1 MIDGGQFIFRRTAV
15 VGCPMRTGNGSGA
28 VAMMA
33 KLLVTGVLIT
43 GMMTGCS
50 KRDAA
55 VREKIQD
62 MRNNTKVS
70 GIVLPF
76 KLCTIAHEQQMD
88 RGLSGIAITVRI
100 KGGTADDWGAT
111 GIAIAK
117 RLGSLANDIK
127 VVVDRSDLGDI
138 ESQTDDRFKH
148 LAQVIYS
155 PTPSHSIYG
164 GTGSQWL
171 ISMPKND
178 KIASINEIQLSNDY
192 YAELA
197 KNSGNQKKAE
207 QYVEKKYQLGKDWEL
222 PLGNLVDTTYVA
234 DDFDIDEGDEKDKL
248 SDLQSEVVNN
258 NKDVKQFNCQF

>member
-1 MIDGGQFIFRRTAV
+1 
-15 VGCPMRTGNGSGA
+15 
-28 VAMMA
+28 MMA
-33 KLLVTGVLIT
+33 KLLMTGVLLT
-43 GMMTGCS
+43 GMMMAGCS

-70 GIVLPF
+70 GMVVPF
-76 KLCTIAHEQQMD
+76 KLCSIVHEHQAD
-88 RGLSGIAITVRI
+88 KGLSGIAITIRT

-127 VVVDRSDLGDI
+127 VIVDRSDLGDL

-155 PTPSHSIYG
+155 PTPSHSMYG

-178 KIASINEIQLSNDY
+178 QIASISDIQLSNDY
-192 YAELA
+192 YAELT
-197 KNSGNQKKAE
+197 KNGGNQKKAE
-207 QYVEKKYQLGKDWEL
+207 QYIEKKYQLGQDWEL

-234 DDFDIDEGDEKDKL
+234 DDFDVDEDNQKNNL
-248 SDLQSEVVNN
+248 SDLQSEVVNTH
-258 NKDVKQFNCQF
+258 KDAKQFNCQF